1 MSSIDFGYLFTSIDG
16 RINRQKWW
24 MGVGILFLAWVVS
37 SAVVGQDGFI
47 AFAIAILITLAGIC
61 LHVKRC
67 HDRDQSGWWCLL
79 LLIPVI
85 GFFWAVINL
94 GILEGTSGPNRFGP
108 DPFSSGS

>member
-1 MSSIDFGYLFTSIDG
+1 MDKIDFGYLFTSIDG

-24 MGVGILFLAWVVS
+24 MGVGLLFLAWIVS
-37 SAVVGQDGFI
+37 SVLFGQDGFI
-47 AFAIAILITLAGIC
+47 AFAIAVLLLFAGIC

-79 LLIPVI
+79 LLIPVV

-94 GILEGTSGPNRFGP
+94 GILEGTPGANRFGP
-108 DPFSSGS
+108 DPLGANA